1 MKKNITYPKAR
12 KLYETSIHPG
22 VNLYASIIKTK
33 SKTVEMKDAQT
44 QTCDMLIQSLVE
56 EWQKKETTKGKQ
68 ATKPN
73 ETKKTLKPITTITAP
88 SSSTI
93 NPGNKNQS
101 NKTSQPLKNKK
112 FR

>member
-1 MKKNITYPKAR
+1 MKN
-12 KLYETSIHPG
+12 
-22 VNLYASIIKTK
+22 
-33 SKTVEMKDAQT
+33 AQT

-73 ETKKTLKPITTITAP
+73 EPKKTLKPITTITAS

-93 NPGNKNQS
+93 NPRNKIQS
-101 NKTSQPLKNKK
+101 NKTSQPLKKK
-112 FR
+112 VQIDQQKDPRI